1 MAEAIKVVVRFR
13 GGEAGA
19 GETGENLDDLVLT
32 DETIKL
38 EERSF
43 TFDHVLDQKVPQD
56 GMYSAVAKNTVNSF
70 LEGYNATIFAYGQSG
85 SGKTYTMLGPD
96 EVIDV
101 IRGGVAQ
108 VPA

>member
-43 TFDHVLDQKVPQD
+43 TFDHVLD
-56 GMYSAVAKNTVNSF
+56 
-70 LEGYNATIFAYGQSG
+70 
-85 SGKTYTMLGPD
+85 
-96 EVIDV
+96 
-101 IRGGVAQ
+101 
-108 VPA
+108 